1 MQQNYSYI
9 IVKIKYVMVEGAGFE
24 PAKPKRLI
32 YSQLGLTAPQPLQ
45 SERGILGVMIEVV
58 NKNPLDKEKILSKL
72 SNEFRSKV
80 VLEVFDTISSTN
92 DYLLRKEKN
101 KNKDIK
107 ICIAEEQTKGR
118 GRRGK
123 SWISPKFKNIY
134 FSLNSFLKKEDLSGL
149 SIAVALSVS
158 KVLTKINVMSL
169 IKWPND
175 LLVGNKK
182 ICGILIETAK
192 VGELTKVVIGIGI
205 NVNMEYSELID
216 QEWTS
221 IKLEK
226 KQSVDRNS
234 IITEMINQLCIT
246 LNKFEQE
253 EFDYF
258 LKRFTSLDLLRDK
271 EFTLKD
277 KPNETFIGKGI
288 DNEGLLIAQNLKD
301 QRIVKFSSG
310 EVSLKLK
317 K

>member
-1 MQQNYSYI
+1 M
-9 IVKIKYVMVEGAGFE
+9 EGAGFE

-192 VGELTKVVIGIGI
+192 VDELTKVVIGIGI

-277 KPNETFIGKGI
+277 KPNEIFIGKGI
-288 DNEGLLIAQNLKD
+288 DNKGLLIAQNMKD

>member
-1 MQQNYSYI
+1 M
-9 IVKIKYVMVEGAGFE
+9 EGAGFE

-72 SNEFRSKV
+72 NNEFKSKV
-80 VLEVFDTISSTN
+80 VLEIFDTISSTN
-92 DYLLRKEKN
+92 DYLLKKEKN
-101 KNKDIK
+101 KNKDLE

-123 SWISPKFKNIY
+123 SWISPRFKNIY
-134 FSLNSFLKKEDLSGL
+134 FSLSSYLKKEDLSGL
-149 SIAVALSVS
+149 SIAVALSIS
-158 KVLTKINVMSL
+158 KVLTNINVKSL

-175 LLVGNKK
+175 LLVRNKK
-182 ICGILIETAK
+182 ICGILIETVK

-234 IITEMINQLCIT
+234 IITEMINELCIT

-258 LKRFTSLDLLRDK
+258 LKKFTSLDLLKDK
-271 EFTLKD
+271 EFILKD
-277 KPNETFIGKGI
+277 KPKETFIGKGI
-288 DNEGLLIAQNLKD
+288 DNKGLLIAQNLKD
-301 QRIVKFSSG
+301 QKIVKFSSG

>member
-1 MQQNYSYI
+1 M
-9 IVKIKYVMVEGAGFE
+9 E
-24 PAKPKRLI
+24 
-32 YSQLGLTAPQPLQ
+32 
-45 SERGILGVMIEVV
+45 
-58 NKNPLDKEKILSKL
+58 
-72 SNEFRSKV
+72 
-80 VLEVFDTISSTN
+80 
-92 DYLLRKEKN
+92 
-101 KNKDIK
+101 
-107 ICIAEEQTKGR
+107 
-118 GRRGK
+118 
-123 SWISPKFKNIY
+123 
-134 FSLNSFLKKEDLSGL
+134 KEDLSGL

-192 VGELTKVVIGIGI
+192 VGEFTKVVIGIGI

-258 LKRFTSLDLLRDK
+258 LKKFTSLDLLKDK

-277 KPNETFIGKGI
+277 KPSETFIGKGI
-288 DNEGLLIAQNLKD
+288 DNKGLLIAQNLKD

>member
-1 MQQNYSYI
+1 M
-9 IVKIKYVMVEGAGFE
+9 EGAGFE

-288 DNEGLLIAQNLKD
+288 DDKGLLIAQNLKD

>member
-1 MQQNYSYI
+1 M
-9 IVKIKYVMVEGAGFE
+9 EGAGFE

-134 FSLNSFLKKEDLSGL
+134 FSLNSYLKKEDLSGL

-258 LKRFTSLDLLRDK
+258 INKFTSLDLLKDK
-271 EFTLKD
+271 KFTLKD

-288 DNEGLLIAQNLKD
+288 DNKGLLIAQNLKD

>member
-1 MQQNYSYI
+1 M
-9 IVKIKYVMVEGAGFE
+9 EGAGFE

-72 SNEFRSKV
+72 SNESRSKV
-80 VLEVFDTISSTN
+80 FLEVFDTISSTN

-134 FSLNSFLKKEDLSGL
+134 FSLNSYLKKEDLSGL

-158 KVLTKINVMSL
+158 EVLTKINVMSL

-205 NVNMEYSELID
+205 NVNMEHSELID

-246 LNKFEQE
+246 LNVFEQE

-258 LKRFTSLDLLRDK
+258 INKFTSLDLLKDK
-271 EFTLKD
+271 QFTLKD

-288 DNEGLLIAQNLKD
+288 DNKGLLIAQNLKD

>member
-1 MQQNYSYI
+1 M
-9 IVKIKYVMVEGAGFE
+9 EGAGFE

-134 FSLNSFLKKEDLSGL
+134 FSLNSYLEKEDLSGL

-246 LNKFEQE
+246 LNEFEQE

-258 LKRFTSLDLLRDK
+258 INKFTSLDLLKDK
-271 EFTLKD
+271 QFTLKD

-288 DNEGLLIAQNLKD
+288 DNKGLLIAQNLKD

>member
-1 MQQNYSYI
+1 M
-9 IVKIKYVMVEGAGFE
+9 EGAGFE

-134 FSLNSFLKKEDLSGL
+134 FSLNSYLKKEDLSGL

-258 LKRFTSLDLLRDK
+258 LNKFTSLDLLKDK

-277 KPNETFIGKGI
+277 KPNETYIGKGI
-288 DNEGLLIAQNLKD
+288 DNKGLLIAQNLKD

>member
-1 MQQNYSYI
+1 M
-9 IVKIKYVMVEGAGFE
+9 EGAGFE

-134 FSLNSFLKKEDLSGL
+134 FSLNSYLKKEDLSGL

-205 NVNMEYSELID
+205 NVNMEHSELID

-234 IITEMINQLCIT
+234 IITEMIKQLCIT

-258 LKRFTSLDLLRDK
+258 LNKFTSLDLLKDK

-277 KPNETFIGKGI
+277 KTNETFIGKGI
-288 DNEGLLIAQNLKD
+288 DNKGLLIAQNLKN

>member
-1 MQQNYSYI
+1 M
-9 IVKIKYVMVEGAGFE
+9 EGAGFE

-72 SNEFRSKV
+72 SNESRSKV

-101 KNKDIK
+101 KDKDIK

-134 FSLNSFLKKEDLSGL
+134 FSLNSYLKKEDLSGL

-158 KVLTKINVMSL
+158 EVLNKINVMSL

-226 KQSVDRNS
+226 NQSVDRNP

-258 LKRFTSLDLLRDK
+258 LNKFTSLDLLKDK

-288 DNEGLLIAQNLKD
+288 DNKGLLIAQNLKD

>member
-1 MQQNYSYI
+1 M
-9 IVKIKYVMVEGAGFE
+9 EGAGFE

-134 FSLNSFLKKEDLSGL
+134 FSLNSYLKKEDLSGL

-158 KVLTKINVMSL
+158 EVLNKINVMSL

-258 LKRFTSLDLLRDK
+258 LNKFTSLDLLKDK

-288 DNEGLLIAQNLKD
+288 DNKGLLIAQNLKD

>member
-1 MQQNYSYI
+1 M
-9 IVKIKYVMVEGAGFE
+9 EGAGFE

-134 FSLNSFLKKEDLSGL
+134 FSLNSYLKKEDLSGL

-205 NVNMEYSELID
+205 NVNMENSELID

-226 KQSVDRNS
+226 KETVDRNP
-234 IITEMINQLCIT
+234 IITEMINQLCST
-246 LNKFEQE
+246 LNKFEQR

-258 LKRFTSLDLLRDK
+258 IKKFTSLDLLKDK

-277 KPNETFIGKGI
+277 KPSETFIGKGI
-288 DNEGLLIAQNLKD
+288 DNKGLLIAQNLKD

>member
-1 MQQNYSYI
+1 M
-9 IVKIKYVMVEGAGFE
+9 EGAGFE

-134 FSLNSFLKKEDLSGL
+134 FSLNSYLKKEDLSGL

-158 KVLTKINVMSL
+158 KVLTKINVMSM

-234 IITEMINQLCIT
+234 IISEMINQLCIT

-258 LKRFTSLDLLRDK
+258 LKKFTSLDLLKDK
-271 EFTLKD
+271 QFTLKD

-288 DNEGLLIAQNLKD
+288 DNKGLLIAQNLKD

>member
-1 MQQNYSYI
+1 M
-9 IVKIKYVMVEGAGFE
+9 EGAGFE

-101 KNKDIK
+101 KDKDIK

-134 FSLNSFLKKEDLSGL
+134 FSLNSYLKKEDLSGL

-158 KVLTKINVMSL
+158 EVLNKINVMSL

-258 LKRFTSLDLLRDK
+258 LNKFTSLDLLKDK

-288 DNEGLLIAQNLKD
+288 DNKGLLIAQNLKD

>member
-1 MQQNYSYI
+1 
-9 IVKIKYVMVEGAGFE
+9 MVEGAGFE

-134 FSLNSFLKKEDLSGL
+134 FSLNSYLKKEDLSGL

-258 LKRFTSLDLLRDK
+258 INKFTSLDLLKDK
-271 EFTLKD
+271 QFTLKD

-288 DNEGLLIAQNLKD
+288 DNKGLLIAQNLKD

>member
-1 MQQNYSYI
+1 
-9 IVKIKYVMVEGAGFE
+9 VEGAGFE

-288 DNEGLLIAQNLKD
+288 DNKGFLIAQNLKD

>member
-1 MQQNYSYI
+1 M
-9 IVKIKYVMVEGAGFE
+9 EGAGFE

-80 VLEVFDTISSTN
+80 VLEIFDTISSTN

-134 FSLNSFLKKEDLSGL
+134 FSLNSYLKKEDLSGL

-258 LKRFTSLDLLRDK
+258 INKFTSLDLLKDK
-271 EFTLKD
+271 QFTLKD

-288 DNEGLLIAQNLKD
+288 DNKGLLIAQNLKD

>member
-1 MQQNYSYI
+1 M
-9 IVKIKYVMVEGAGFE
+9 EGAGFE

-80 VLEVFDTISSTN
+80 ALEVFDTISSTN

-134 FSLNSFLKKEDLSGL
+134 FSLNSYLQKEDLSGL

-234 IITEMINQLCIT
+234 IITEMINQLCTT
-246 LNKFEQE
+246 LNVFEQE

-258 LKRFTSLDLLRDK
+258 INKFTSLDLLKDK
-271 EFTLKD
+271 QFTLKD

-288 DNEGLLIAQNLKD
+288 DNKGLLIAQNLKD
-301 QRIVKFSSG
+301 QRMVKFSSG

>member
-1 MQQNYSYI
+1 M
-9 IVKIKYVMVEGAGFE
+9 EGAGFE

-134 FSLNSFLKKEDLSGL
+134 FSLNSYLKKEDLSGL

-192 VGELTKVVIGIGI
+192 EGELTKVVIGIGI

-258 LKRFTSLDLLRDK
+258 LNKFTSLDLLRDK

-288 DNEGLLIAQNLKD
+288 DNKGLLIAQNLKD
-301 QRIVKFSSG
+301 QGIVKFSSG
-310 EVSLKLK
+310 EVY
-317 K
+317 

>member
-1 MQQNYSYI
+1 M
-9 IVKIKYVMVEGAGFE
+9 EGAGFE

-134 FSLNSFLKKEDLSGL
+134 FSLNSYLKKEDLSGL

-192 VGELTKVVIGIGI
+192 EGELTKVVIGIGI

-234 IITEMINQLCIT
+234 IITEMVNQLCIT

-258 LKRFTSLDLLRDK
+258 LKKFTSLDLLKDK

-288 DNEGLLIAQNLKD
+288 DNKGLLIAQNLKD

>member
-1 MQQNYSYI
+1 M
-9 IVKIKYVMVEGAGFE
+9 EGAGFE

-72 SNEFRSKV
+72 SNEFKSKV
-80 VLEVFDTISSTN
+80 VIEVFDTISSTN

-134 FSLNSFLKKEDLSGL
+134 FSLNSYLKKEDLSGL

-158 KVLTKINVMSL
+158 KVLTKINVTSL

-175 LLVGNKK
+175 LLIEDKK

-205 NVNMEYSELID
+205 NVNMEHSELID

-258 LKRFTSLDLLRDK
+258 LKKFTSLDLLKDK

-288 DNEGLLIAQNLKD
+288 DNKGLLIAQNLKD

>member
-1 MQQNYSYI
+1 M
-9 IVKIKYVMVEGAGFE
+9 EGAGFE

-134 FSLNSFLKKEDLSGL
+134 FSLNSYLEKEDLSGL

-258 LKRFTSLDLLRDK
+258 LNKFTSLDLLKDK

-288 DNEGLLIAQNLKD
+288 DNKGLLIAQNLKD

>member
-1 MQQNYSYI
+1 
-9 IVKIKYVMVEGAGFE
+9 MVEGAGFE

-134 FSLNSFLKKEDLSGL
+134 FSLNSYLKKEDLSGL

-258 LKRFTSLDLLRDK
+258 LNKFTSLDLLKDK

-277 KPNETFIGKGI
+277 KPYETFIGKGI
-288 DNEGLLIAQNLKD
+288 DNKGLLIAQNLKD

>member
-1 MQQNYSYI
+1 M
-9 IVKIKYVMVEGAGFE
+9 EGAGFE

-58 NKNPLDKEKILSKL
+58 NKNPLDKEKILLKL
-72 SNEFRSKV
+72 SNKFRSKV
-80 VLEVFDTISSTN
+80 FLEVFDTISSTN

-134 FSLNSFLKKEDLSGL
+134 FSLNSYLKKEDLSGL

-258 LKRFTSLDLLRDK
+258 LNKFTSLDLLKDK

-288 DNEGLLIAQNLKD
+288 DNKGLLIAQNLKD

>member
-1 MQQNYSYI
+1 M
-9 IVKIKYVMVEGAGFE
+9 EGAGFE

-72 SNEFRSKV
+72 SNEFKSKV
-80 VLEVFDTISSTN
+80 VIEVFDTISSTN

-134 FSLNSFLKKEDLSGL
+134 FSLNSYLKKEDLSGL

-158 KVLTKINVMSL
+158 KVLTKINVTSL

-175 LLVGNKK
+175 LLVEDKK

-205 NVNMEYSELID
+205 NVNMEHSELID

-258 LKRFTSLDLLRDK
+258 LKKFTSLDLLKDK

-288 DNEGLLIAQNLKD
+288 DNKGLLIAQNLKD

>member
-1 MQQNYSYI
+1 M
-9 IVKIKYVMVEGAGFE
+9 EGAGFE

-134 FSLNSFLKKEDLSGL
+134 FSLNSYLKKEDLSGL

-192 VGELTKVVIGIGI
+192 VGELTKVIIGIGI

-258 LKRFTSLDLLRDK
+258 LKKFTSLDLLKDK

-288 DNEGLLIAQNLKD
+288 DNKGLLIAQNLQD

>member
-1 MQQNYSYI
+1 M
-9 IVKIKYVMVEGAGFE
+9 EGAGFE

-80 VLEVFDTISSTN
+80 VLEIFDTISSTN

-101 KNKDIK
+101 KDKDIK

-134 FSLNSFLKKEDLSGL
+134 FSLNSYLKKEDLSGL

-158 KVLTKINVMSL
+158 EVLTKINVMSL

-234 IITEMINQLCIT
+234 IITEMINQLCMT

-258 LKRFTSLDLLRDK
+258 LKKFKSLDLLKDK

-288 DNEGLLIAQNLKD
+288 DNKGLLIAQNLKD

>member
-1 MQQNYSYI
+1 M
-9 IVKIKYVMVEGAGFE
+9 EGAGFE

-92 DYLLRKEKN
+92 DYLLREEKN

-134 FSLNSFLKKEDLSGL
+134 FSLNSYLKKEDLSGL

-192 VGELTKVVIGIGI
+192 VGELTKVIIGIGI

-226 KQSVDRNS
+226 KQTVDRNS

-258 LKRFTSLDLLRDK
+258 LKKFTSLDLLKDK

-288 DNEGLLIAQNLKD
+288 DNKGLLIAQNLKD

>member
-1 MQQNYSYI
+1 
-9 IVKIKYVMVEGAGFE
+9 MVEGAGFE

-288 DNEGLLIAQNLKD
+288 DNKGLLIAQNLKD

>member
-1 MQQNYSYI
+1 
-9 IVKIKYVMVEGAGFE
+9 MVEGAGFE

-134 FSLNSFLKKEDLSGL
+134 FSLNSYFKKEDLSGL

-288 DNEGLLIAQNLKD
+288 DNKGLLIAQNLKD

>member
-1 MQQNYSYI
+1 
-9 IVKIKYVMVEGAGFE
+9 
-24 PAKPKRLI
+24 
-32 YSQLGLTAPQPLQ
+32 
-45 SERGILGVMIEVV
+45 MIEVV

-101 KNKDIK
+101 ENKDIK

-134 FSLNSFLKKEDLSGL
+134 FSLNSYLEKEDLSGL

-246 LNKFEQE
+246 LNKYEQE
-253 EFDYF
+253 GFDYF
-258 LKRFTSLDLLRDK
+258 LNKFTSLDLLKDK

-277 KPNETFIGKGI
+277 KPNDTFIGKGI
-288 DNEGLLIAQNLKD
+288 DKKGLLIAQNLKD

>member
-1 MQQNYSYI
+1 M
-9 IVKIKYVMVEGAGFE
+9 EGAGFE

-134 FSLNSFLKKEDLSGL
+134 FSLNSYLKKEDLSGL

-158 KVLTKINVMSL
+158 KVLTKINVMSM

-258 LKRFTSLDLLRDK
+258 INKFTSLDLLRDK

-288 DNEGLLIAQNLKD
+288 DNKGLLIAQNLKD

>member
-1 MQQNYSYI
+1 M
-9 IVKIKYVMVEGAGFE
+9 EGAGFE

-45 SERGILGVMIEVV
+45 SERGILGVMIEDV

-72 SNEFRSKV
+72 SNELRSKV
-80 VLEVFDTISSTN
+80 VLEIFDTISSTN
-92 DYLLRKEKN
+92 DYLLKEEKS
-101 KNKDIK
+101 KDKDLK

-134 FSLNSFLKKEDLSGL
+134 LSLSSYLKKEDLSGL
-149 SIAVALSVS
+149 SIAVAVSVS
-158 KVLTKINVMSL
+158 IVLRKFNVTSL

-182 ICGILIETAK
+182 ICGILIETTK
-192 VGELTKVVIGIGI
+192 VDELTKVVIEIGI

-234 IITEMINQLCIT
+234 IFTEMINQLCIT

-253 EFDYF
+253 EFDFF
-258 LKRFTSLDLLRDK
+258 LKEFASLDLLKDK

-277 KPNETFIGKGI
+277 KSKETFIGKGI

>member
-1 MQQNYSYI
+1 M
-9 IVKIKYVMVEGAGFE
+9 EGAGFE

-32 YSQLGLTAPQPLQ
+32 YSQLGLTAPQPLL

-72 SNEFRSKV
+72 SNESRSKV

-134 FSLNSFLKKEDLSGL
+134 FSLNSYLKKEDLSGL

-158 KVLTKINVMSL
+158 EVLTKINVMSL

-258 LKRFTSLDLLRDK
+258 INKFTSLDLLKDK

-288 DNEGLLIAQNLKD
+288 DNKGLLIAQNLKD

>member
-1 MQQNYSYI
+1 M
-9 IVKIKYVMVEGAGFE
+9 EGAGFE

-134 FSLNSFLKKEDLSGL
+134 FSLNSYLKKEDLSGL

-258 LKRFTSLDLLRDK
+258 LKKFTSLDLLKDK

-288 DNEGLLIAQNLKD
+288 DNKGLLIAQNLQD

>member
-1 MQQNYSYI
+1 M
-9 IVKIKYVMVEGAGFE
+9 EGAGFE

-101 KNKDIK
+101 KDKDIK

-134 FSLNSFLKKEDLSGL
+134 FSLNSYLKKEDLSGL

-158 KVLTKINVMSL
+158 EVLNKINVMSL

-246 LNKFEQE
+246 LNVFEQE

-258 LKRFTSLDLLRDK
+258 INKFTSLDLLKDK
-271 EFTLKD
+271 QFTLKD

-288 DNEGLLIAQNLKD
+288 DNKGLLIAQNLKD

>member
-1 MQQNYSYI
+1 M
-9 IVKIKYVMVEGAGFE
+9 EGAGFE

-134 FSLNSFLKKEDLSGL
+134 FSLNSYLKKEDLSGL

-288 DNEGLLIAQNLKD
+288 DDKGLLIAQNLKD

>member
-1 MQQNYSYI
+1 M
-9 IVKIKYVMVEGAGFE
+9 EGAGFE

-58 NKNPLDKEKILSKL
+58 NKNPLDKEKILTKL

-101 KNKDIK
+101 KDKDIK

-134 FSLNSFLKKEDLSGL
+134 FSLNSYLKKEDLSGL

-158 KVLTKINVMSL
+158 EVLNKINVMSL

-205 NVNMEYSELID
+205 NVNMEHSELID

-246 LNKFEQE
+246 LNEFEQE

-258 LKRFTSLDLLRDK
+258 INKFTSLDLLKDK
-271 EFTLKD
+271 QFTLKD

-288 DNEGLLIAQNLKD
+288 DNKGLLIAQNLKD

>member
-1 MQQNYSYI
+1 
-9 IVKIKYVMVEGAGFE
+9 MVEGAGFE

-134 FSLNSFLKKEDLSGL
+134 FSLNSYLKKEDLSGL

-158 KVLTKINVMSL
+158 KVLKKINVMSL

-258 LKRFTSLDLLRDK
+258 LNKFKSLDLLKDK

-277 KPNETFIGKGI
+277 KPYETFIGKGI
-288 DNEGLLIAQNLKD
+288 DNKGLLIAQNLKD